1 MSLTELLS
9 IAANKENFRSL
20 TDYIKFCRRYLDF
33 LTDGIQAEI
42 VSQNESNYHFFQY
55 REDGNFNI
63 TRPVNANL
71 MYTVENG
78 AVIEEGFLRVLRA
91 AREVATADEASR
103 SIIRKTIYTI
113 QQSIGATLDALPA
126 GQSNTA
132 RKINGDLFERLMRLL
147 IQAVGVDCRTGV
159 IRVPVVVDGVKE
171 FAMSYQHDLLL
182 FREDELKVIGS
193 VKTSSKDRLDKIFVE
208 KFLYNRLTET
218 DIPHIAIFLND
229 VQRKRTRKE
238 NKYGINSTFLPGH
251 FRGYTV
257 KLNALDGVYYC
268 DIRPA
273 MTTDEFLR
281 EHIKTIDCFFC
292 DDVQDFMGK

>member
-1 MSLTELLS
+1 MSLTELLN

-42 VSQNESNYHFFQY
+42 VSQNESNYRFFQY

-103 SIIRKTIYTI
+103 SIIRKTIYTV

-126 GQSNTA
+126 G
-132 RKINGDLFERLMRLL
+132 
-147 IQAVGVDCRTGV
+147 
-159 IRVPVVVDGVKE
+159 
-171 FAMSYQHDLLL
+171 
-182 FREDELKVIGS
+182 
-193 VKTSSKDRLDKIFVE
+193 
-208 KFLYNRLTET
+208 
-218 DIPHIAIFLND
+218 
-229 VQRKRTRKE
+229 
-238 NKYGINSTFLPGH
+238 
-251 FRGYTV
+251 
-257 KLNALDGVYYC
+257 
-268 DIRPA
+268 
-273 MTTDEFLR
+273 
-281 EHIKTIDCFFC
+281 
-292 DDVQDFMGK
+292 

>member
-42 VSQNESNYHFFQY
+42 VSQNESNYRFFQY

-126 GQSNTA
+126 G
-132 RKINGDLFERLMRLL
+132 
-147 IQAVGVDCRTGV
+147 
-159 IRVPVVVDGVKE
+159 
-171 FAMSYQHDLLL
+171 
-182 FREDELKVIGS
+182 
-193 VKTSSKDRLDKIFVE
+193 
-208 KFLYNRLTET
+208 
-218 DIPHIAIFLND
+218 
-229 VQRKRTRKE
+229 
-238 NKYGINSTFLPGH
+238 
-251 FRGYTV
+251 
-257 KLNALDGVYYC
+257 
-268 DIRPA
+268 
-273 MTTDEFLR
+273 
-281 EHIKTIDCFFC
+281 
-292 DDVQDFMGK
+292 